1 MIGKETDVEV
11 LDHLLNTFRLLG
23 EAYLWRMCLLA
34 TLPVVILFHVNSGLL
49 FAIMLCSVGLYAR
62 SARLAGLLGWYMVT
76 LTLLLYYSAP
86 EAGHF
91 IELLL
96 RAPASSTSPAI
107 STQDVLNAIP
117 ETWNSRLF
125 WALVFGLRG
134 GFIIGLGLGML
145 GRMLWGYN
153 PRLRG

>member
-11 LDHLLNTFRLLG
+11 LDHLWDTFRLLG
-23 EAYLWRMCLLA
+23 ESYLWRLCLLI
-34 TLPVVILFHVNSGLL
+34 TLPVVALFHIGSGLL
-49 FAIMLCSVGLYAR
+49 FVCMLCGVGLYAR

-76 LTLLLYYSAP
+76 LTLLLYYSVP

-96 RAPASSTSPAI
+96 RAPARNSSPAI
-107 STQDVLNAIP
+107 STQDVLSAIP
-117 ETWNSRLF
+117 ETWNNRLF

-153 PRLRG
+153 PRLRY